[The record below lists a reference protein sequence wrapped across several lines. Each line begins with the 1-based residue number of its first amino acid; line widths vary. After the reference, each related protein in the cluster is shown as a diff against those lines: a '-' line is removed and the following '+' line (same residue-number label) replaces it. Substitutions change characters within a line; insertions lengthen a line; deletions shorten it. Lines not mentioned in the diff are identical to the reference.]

1 MAKILTVLA
10 FVLIGTALLALMLAL
25 MLAPG
30 GATIVHH

>member
-1 MAKILTVLA
+1 MAKILTVSA

-25 MLAPG
+25 G